1 MPDGAFDV
9 AICGAGPAGSTLALR
24 LARLGFSVALVE
36 AQRFPRPKPC
46 GEFMSPEV
54 LPMLDDLGVLAQ
66 VRASGARE
74 LRGLRIHRGVR
85 RARGRFTAVGRSR
98 PRFDHGFGV
107 RREVFDDLL
116 LRAALAT
123 GGVELLEGWRASRL
137 LRADDGAVLGLMA
150 RERGDAARELRAT
163 FTVGADGV
171 RSRVAGEL
179 GVRRPRRWLDRLAL
193 VTRYRGA
200 ELGEEA
206 EAYLL
211 DDGFFAA
218 APVDGGLLSLNLIV
232 DRSTYLA
239 AGLGPEAYFMG
250 RLDALPELRERLERA
265 ERVDA
270 VRGIGPLSTF
280 TVRQTFDGAAL
291 VGDACGYVDPIT
303 GEGIFLALR
312 GAELLAATLSSALH
326 ARRSDVAA
334 LQPYVRARR
343 RELRPRDLLGLAL
356 QRGLRHPRLV
366 DAALAQLAAHPP
378 LCDLLVSLTGD
389 YAPLSELVRP
399 ATWARAFARSAAS

>member
-1 MPDGAFDV
+1 MPERTFDV

-24 LARLGFSVALVE
+24 LARSGFRVALIE

-66 VRASGARE
+66 VRGAGARE

-123 GGVELLEGWRASRL
+123 GGVELLEGWRAAQL
-137 LRADDGAVLGLMA
+137 VRADDGAVLGLIA
-150 RERGDAARELRAT
+150 RGNGEERELRAT

-218 APVDGGLLSLNLIV
+218 APVDGGLLSVNLIV
-232 DRSTYLA
+232 DRSAYLA
-239 AGLGPEAYFMG
+239 AELGPEAFFLR
-250 RLDALPELRERLERA
+250 RLEALPELRERLEQA

-270 VRGIGPLSTF
+270 VRGIGPLSTH
-280 TVRQTFDGAAL
+280 TLRQTFDGAAL

-312 GAELLAATLSSALH
+312 GAELLAATLSNALH
-326 ARRSDVAA
+326 ARRNDVAA

-343 RELRPRDLLGLAL
+343 SELWPRELLGLAL

-366 DAALAQLAAHPP
+366 DAAVQQLAAHPP

-389 YAPLSELVRP
+389 YAPVSELARP
-399 ATWARAFARSAAS
+399 STWTRAFARNAAS